1 MSLCLSSR
9 PFNAIKY
16 LLVPLLCNGTHSSEW
31 DHLYLEIPQF
41 QLPLTL
47 FHAKRHTQRLWSC
60 MFEESTAPPTP
71 LTPCAYLQHHPRSG
85 RAVGPVPSYQVVGA
99 GIRGPALPHHSVLPQ
114 LPRTMLLEALS
125 ARRVWAHLTKNQS
138 KSLLHPGLKGCPQ
151 RDHFTWNRPKQP
163 QSGLAQRHICRVTL
177 PGQQLLSFWFVGEQ
191 VSEKRYSPTKT

>member
-60 MFEESTAPPTP
+60 TFEGSTAPPTL

-85 RAVGPVPSYQVVGA
+85 KAVGPAPGYQVVGA

-125 ARRVWAHLTKNQS
+125 ARRAWAHLTKNQS
-138 KSLLHPGLKGCPQ
+138 KSLLHPGSRK
-151 RDHFTWNRPKQP
+151 DVHKET
-163 QSGLAQRHICRVTL
+163 TL
-177 PGQQLLSFWFVGEQ
+177 PGIDPSNPSQ
-191 VSEKRYSPTKT
+191 VLPRGIYAESPCLASSSCPPDL